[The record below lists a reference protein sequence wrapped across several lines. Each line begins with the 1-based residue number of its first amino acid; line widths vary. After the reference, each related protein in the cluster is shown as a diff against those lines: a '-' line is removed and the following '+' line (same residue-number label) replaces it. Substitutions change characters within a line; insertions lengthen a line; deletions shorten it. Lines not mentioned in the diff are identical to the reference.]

1 MVDPFTIMALAQAVP
16 AVAQGVQGMV
26 QNRKSNKLSEGLE
39 DPNMPIPPAAK
50 EALDIARA
58 NASSRYMSGQL
69 ANQAKLDTQLSNI
82 MGSITQ
88 NSRSP
93 QDAIAALTMLGA
105 QGQQQQLG
113 LGADVAR
120 DYERRQADLRGE
132 LHNMQGWENKQ
143 WETNVMEP
151 FLRDAAAASAMKNA
165 GINNM
170 YQGLKGA
177 AGAAGTYG
185 MGKYID
191 GLKTKDVTTPIT
203 PTPTAKPATQ
213 TTGVSSPSYSTPT
226 GTQIDPKILE
236 FFQNGAGIG
245 NTSMFTPSRNA
256 AEGLNYMNRTP
267 STPSLMPTTPA
278 VNQITGLNPEQMAQ
292 LMSVLNLIGK

>member
-1 MVDPFTIMALAQAVP
+1 MALDPFTIMALAQLAP
-16 AVAQGVQGMV
+16 AVAQGIQGMV
-26 QNRKSNKLSEGLE
+26 QDRKANKLSEGLE

-69 ANQAKLDTQLSNI
+69 ANQAKLDTQLANI

-105 QGQQQQLG
+105 QGQQQQLA

-151 FLRDAAAASAMKNA
+151 FLRDAAAASAMRNA

-170 YQGLKGA
+170 YQGLKGV

-185 MGKYID
+185 MGKL
-191 GLKTKDVTTPIT
+191 LKSNSTREPVGQLDKMTSTPLS
-203 PTPTAKPATQ
+203 PSPF
-213 TTGVSSPSYSTPT
+213 SSPS
-226 GTQIDPKILE
+226 
-236 FFQNGAGIG
+236 
-245 NTSMFTPSRNA
+245 
-256 AEGLNYMNRTP
+256 
-267 STPSLMPTTPA
+267 PSLMPTIPLMS
-278 VNQITGLNPEQMAQ
+278 QITGMSPDQITQ
-292 LMSVLNLIGK
+292 LMGILKLIGK

>member
-1 MVDPFTIMALAQAVP
+1 MDPFTIMALSQAVP
-16 AVAQGVQGMV
+16 AVAQGIQGMV

-69 ANQAKLDTQLSNI
+69 ANQAKLDTQLANI

-105 QGQQQQLG
+105 QSQQQQLG
-113 LGADVAR
+113 LGADAAR

-177 AGAAGTYG
+177 AGAVGTYG

-191 GLKTKDVTTPIT
+191 GLKTKEITTTPAANTT
-203 PTPTAKPATQ
+203 PTESVKT
-213 TTGVSSPSYSTPT
+213 PSYSAPI
-226 GTQIDPKILE
+226 GTQIDPKIIE
-236 FFQNGAGIG
+236 FLQNGAGIG

-256 AEGLNYMNRTP
+256 AEGLNYMTSIPLSP
-267 STPSLMPTTPA
+267 SPSLMPTNPLM
-278 VNQITGLNPEQMAQ
+278 NQITGLNPEQMAQ

>member
-1 MVDPFTIMALAQAVP
+1 MDPFTIMALAQAVP

-26 QNRKSNKLSEGLE
+26 QDRKSNKLSEGLE

-69 ANQAKLDTQLSNI
+69 ANQAKLDSQLANI

-113 LGADVAR
+113 LGADVAM
-120 DYERRQADLRGE
+120 DYERIQADLRDE

-177 AGAAGTYG
+177 VGAAGTYG
-185 MGKYID
+185 MGKGI
-191 GLKTKDVTTPIT
+191 GTPKMGELPAGGAGATTPAPTTST
-203 PTPTAKPATQ
+203 P
-213 TTGVSSPSYSTPT
+213 SPSYSAPI
-226 GTQIDPKILE
+226 GTQIDPKIIE
-236 FFQNGAGIG
+236 FLQNGAGIG

-256 AEGLNYMNRTP
+256 AEGLNYMTSIPLSP
-267 STPSLMPTTPA
+267 SPSLMPTNPLM
-278 VNQITGLNPEQMAQ
+278 NQITGLNPEQMAQ

>member
-69 ANQAKLDTQLSNI
+69 ANQAKLDSQLANI

-113 LGADVAR
+113 LGADAAR

-191 GLKTKDVTTPIT
+191 GLKTKDVTTTPAANTT
-203 PTPTAKPATQ
+203 PTESVKT
-213 TTGVSSPSYSTPT
+213 PSYSGPN
-226 GTQIDPKILE
+226 GTQIDPKIIE
-236 FFQNGAGIG
+236 FLQNGAGIG

-256 AEGLNYMNRTP
+256 AEGLNYMTSIPLSP
-267 STPSLMPTTPA
+267 SPSLMQTNPLM
-278 VNQITGLNPEQMAQ
+278 NQITGMSPDQIAQ
-292 LMSVLNLIGK
+292 LMGMLNLIGK